1 MNGNSSFRPIH
12 LQSNNRYLFSGGLLM
27 HLQLPNQVL
36 VPVEIVRTKREKTIS
51 INVIDG
57 ALRVLAPKLLSSD
70 QIQKIIDGKSDWI
83 AKKIHEYRVRSAIE
97 QKKYVD
103 GEVFLYL
110 GRKYRLKCVENN
122 DSERGVNL
130 RAGSLYSV
138 IETGLN
144 DESQRNHH
152 KNQINDWYREK
163 ADSYLKKRTYFYGRI
178 MGFLPNKV
186 MVKHYKTRW
195 GSCSASGDIKYDWRI
210 VIAPKQVVDY
220 LVIHELS
227 HLRYRGHRSEFWRYL
242 AHYAANYREQRS
254 WLRDNGHTLVV

>member
-1 MNGNSSFRPIH
+1 
-12 LQSNNRYLFSGGLLM
+12 M

-110 GRKYRLKCVENN
+110 GRKYHRW
-122 DSERGVNL
+122 
-130 RAGSLYSV
+130 LYQPV
-138 IETGLN
+138 HQQL
-144 DESQRNHH
+144 QHH
-152 KNQINDWYREK
+152 
-163 ADSYLKKRTYFYGRI
+163 
-178 MGFLPNKV
+178 
-186 MVKHYKTRW
+186 
-195 GSCSASGDIKYDWRI
+195 
-210 VIAPKQVVDY
+210 
-220 LVIHELS
+220 
-227 HLRYRGHRSEFWRYL
+227 
-242 AHYAANYREQRS
+242 
-254 WLRDNGHTLVV
+254 

>member
-57 ALRVLAPKLLSSD
+57 TLRVLAPKLLSSD

-103 GEVFLYL
+103 GSPFPQYE
-110 GRKYRLKCVENN
+110 
-122 DSERGVNL
+122 
-130 RAGSLYSV
+130 
-138 IETGLN
+138 
-144 DESQRNHH
+144 
-152 KNQINDWYREK
+152 
-163 ADSYLKKRTYFYGRI
+163 
-178 MGFLPNKV
+178 
-186 MVKHYKTRW
+186 
-195 GSCSASGDIKYDWRI
+195 
-210 VIAPKQVVDY
+210 
-220 LVIHELS
+220 
-227 HLRYRGHRSEFWRYL
+227 
-242 AHYAANYREQRS
+242 
-254 WLRDNGHTLVV
+254 